1 MRNKE
6 FNNAHFK
13 SGIKFIC
20 DYGYTPQ
27 RSIEELIANGAGD
40 EEANAIIEYIM
51 QEVEDE
57 IKRRRKKEKVMD
69 CIYIALIIVIVAFF
83 FCVYSNG
90 VKYLLILTVSLV
102 IYKFI
107 KNLVK

>member
-1 MRNKE
+1 MSNKE

-27 RSIEELIANGAGD
+27 RSIEELIANGASD
-40 EEANAIIEYIM
+40 EEANAIIKYIV
-51 QEVEDE
+51 QEIEEE
-57 IKRRRKKEKVMD
+57 IKCHRKKEKVMD
-69 CIYIALIIVIVAFF
+69 CIYIALSFVIVAFF
-83 FCVYSNG
+83 FHAYPNG
-90 VKYLLILTVSLV
+90 IKYLLILMVSLG
-102 IYKFI
+102 IYKLI

>member
-57 IKRRRKKEKVMD
+57 IKRRRKKEKVMEAVNRTD
-69 CIYIALIIVIVAFF
+69 VYNISNKMNLNIAKLIKLNVVL
-83 FCVYSNG
+83 NG
-90 VKYLLILTVSLV
+90 K
-102 IYKFI
+102 
-107 KNLVK
+107 